1 MTNSVSIG
9 DLSRAA
15 LLRQANTQLKSR
27 LLVLTQESASGVKSD
42 MAQAVGGNF
51 GHLAQVE
58 ARLTTLAAYRET
70 AAAAQAELAGLQA
83 ALETIGKIG
92 SEIGNGMSSGVSAT
106 DETSISIRSRQAR
119 DDLNAVVGL
128 MNVEIG
134 GRFLLSGS
142 AVETRPMGDAAGI
155 LADARAQVAGLTDPA
170 AIAAAISGWFDAA
183 PGLGGF
189 ADTWFGGNTDTR
201 TVATSSQAAVTQTLT
216 GLDPSFQDILKG
228 LVLGALADDPAV
240 ALARED
246 KASLVAQAGATALAG
261 VRALTM
267 RRTEVG
273 MQEEAIARDAA
284 RNAAETTA
292 MSIARTRIVEA
303 DPYETASALTQTETS
318 LQNLY
323 ALTAR
328 LSRLSLTDYLR

>member
-15 LLRQANTQLKSR
+15 LLRQANAQLKSR

-51 GHLAQVE
+51 GHLAQIE
-58 ARLTTLAAYRET
+58 ARLTMLAAYRET
-70 AAAAQAELAGLQA
+70 AAGAQAELAGLQA

-106 DETSISIRSRQAR
+106 DGTSISIRSRQAR

-201 TVATSSQAAVTQTLT
+201 TVASSSQAAVTQTLT
-216 GLDPSFQDILKG
+216 GLDPSFRDILKG

-240 ALARED
+240 ALARQD
-246 KASLVAQAGATALAG
+246 KAALVAQAGATALAG

-267 RRTEVG
+267 RRAEVG
-273 MQEEAIARDAA
+273 IQEEAIARDAT

>member
-15 LLRQANTQLKSR
+15 LLRQANAQLKSR

-170 AIAAAISGWFDAA
+170 AIAAAISGWFGAA

-201 TVATSSQAAVTQTLT
+201 MVASSSQAAVTQTLT
-216 GLDPSFQDILKG
+216 GLDPSFRDILKG

-246 KASLVAQAGATALAG
+246 KAALVAQAGTTTLAG

-267 RRTEVG
+267 RRAEVG
-273 MQEEAIARDAA
+273 MQEEAIARDAV

-303 DPYETASALTQTETS
+303 DPYETASALTQTETN

>member
-15 LLRQANTQLKSR
+15 LLRQANAQLKSR

-51 GHLAQVE
+51 GHLAQIE

-201 TVATSSQAAVTQTLT
+201 TVASSSQAAVTQTLT
-216 GLDPSFQDILKG
+216 GLDPSFRDILKG

-246 KASLVAQAGATALAG
+246 KTALVAQAGATTLAG

-267 RRTEVG
+267 RRAEVG

-292 MSIARTRIVEA
+292 MFIARTRIVEA

>member
-58 ARLTTLAAYRET
+58 ARLTMLAAYRDT

-119 DDLNAVVGL
+119 DDLNAVIGL

-155 LADARAQVAGLTDPA
+155 LADARAQIAGLTDPA

-216 GLDPSFQDILKG
+216 GLDPSFRDILKG

-240 ALARED
+240 ALAREE
-246 KASLVAQAGATALAG
+246 KAALVAQAGATALAG

>member
-15 LLRQANTQLKSR
+15 VLRQANAQLKSR
-27 LLVLTQESASGVKSD
+27 LVMLTQEAASGVKSD

-51 GHLAQVE
+51 SHLAQVE
-58 ARLTTLAAYRET
+58 ARLTALTAYREVT
-70 AAAAQAELAGLQA
+70 AAAQAELAGLQA
-83 ALETIGKIG
+83 ALDTIGKIG
-92 SEIGNGMSSGVSAT
+92 SEIGAGMSSGLTAT
-106 DETSISIRSRQAR
+106 DQTSIAIRSRQAR
-119 DDLNAVVGL
+119 DDLDAVIGL

-142 AVETRPMGDAAGI
+142 AVETRTMGDAAGI
-155 LADARAQVAGLTDPA
+155 LADARAQVAGVTDPI
-170 AIAAAISGWFDAA
+170 AIAAAISDWFDAA
-183 PGLGGF
+183 PGQGGF
-189 ADTWFGGNTDTR
+189 ADNWFGGNTGTR
-201 TVATSSQAAVTQTLT
+201 TAATSSYTAVTQTLT
-216 GLDPSFQDILKG
+216 GLDPSFRDILKG

-240 ALARED
+240 ALED
-246 KASLVAQAGATALAG
+246 KASLLAQAGATTLAG

-267 RRTEVG
+267 RRAEIG

-328 LSRLSLTDYLR
+328 LARLSLTDYLG

>member
-58 ARLTTLAAYRET
+58 ARLTMLAAYRDT

-119 DDLNAVVGL
+119 DDLNAVIGL

-155 LADARAQVAGLTDPA
+155 LADARAQIAGLTDPA

-216 GLDPSFQDILKG
+216 GLDPSFRDILKG

-246 KASLVAQAGATALAG
+246 KAALVAQAGATALAG

>member
-15 LLRQANTQLKSR
+15 LLRQANAQLKSR
-27 LLVLTQESASGVKSD
+27 LVTLTQEAASGVKSD

-58 ARLTTLAAYRET
+58 ARLTTLTAYREAT
-70 AAAAQAELAGLQA
+70 SAAQAELAGLQA

-92 SEIGNGMSSGVSAT
+92 SEIGTGMSSGLSAT
-106 DETSISIRSRQAR
+106 DQTSIAIRSRQAR
-119 DDLNAVVGL
+119 DDLNAVIGL

-155 LADARAQVAGLTDPA
+155 LAAARAQVAGVTDPT
-170 AIAAAISGWFDAA
+170 AIAAAISDWFDAA
-183 PGLGGF
+183 PGQGGF
-189 ADTWFGGNTDTR
+189 ADDWFAGNTGAR
-201 TVATSSQAAVTQTLT
+201 TAATSPHTAVTQTLT
-216 GLDPSFQDILKG
+216 GLDPSFRDILKG
-228 LVLGALADDPAV
+228 LVLGALADDPAAGV
-240 ALARED
+240 AFED
-246 KASLVAQAGATALAG
+246 KAALVAQAGATTLAG

-267 RRTEVG
+267 RRAEIG

-328 LSRLSLTDYLR
+328 LSRLSLTDYLG

>member
-15 LLRQANTQLKSR
+15 LLRQANAQLKSR

-170 AIAAAISGWFDAA
+170 AIAAAISGWFGAA

-201 TVATSSQAAVTQTLT
+201 MVASSSQAAVTQTLT
-216 GLDPSFQDILKG
+216 GLDPSFRDILKG

-246 KASLVAQAGATALAG
+246 KAALVAQAGTTTLAG

-267 RRTEVG
+267 RRAEVG

>member
-1 MTNSVSIG
+1 MTNNVSIG

-15 LLRQANTQLKSR
+15 LFRQANAQLKSR

-51 GHLAQVE
+51 GHLAQIE

-170 AIAAAISGWFDAA
+170 AIAAAISGWLDAA

-201 TVATSSQAAVTQTLT
+201 TMASSSQAAVTQTLT
-216 GLDPSFQDILKG
+216 GLDPSFRDILKG

-240 ALARED
+240 ALARQD
-246 KASLVAQAGATALAG
+246 KAALVAQAGATTLAG

-267 RRTEVG
+267 RRAEVG

-328 LSRLSLTDYLR
+328 LSRLSLTDYLQ

>member
-15 LLRQANTQLKSR
+15 LLRQANAQLQSR

-134 GRFLLSGS
+134 DRFLLSGS
-142 AVETRPMGDAAGI
+142 AVEMRPMGDAAGI

-216 GLDPSFQDILKG
+216 GLDPSFRDILKG

-246 KASLVAQAGATALAG
+246 KAALVAQAGATALAG

>member
-15 LLRQANTQLKSR
+15 LLRQANAQLKSR

-155 LADARAQVAGLTDPA
+155 LADARAQVAGLTDPS
-170 AIAAAISGWFDAA
+170 AIAAAISGWFDAT
-183 PGLGGF
+183 PGQGGF

-201 TVATSSQAAVTQTLT
+201 TVASSSQAAVTQTLT
-216 GLDPSFQDILKG
+216 GLDPSFRDILKG

-246 KASLVAQAGATALAG
+246 KASLVAQAGATTLAG

-267 RRTEVG
+267 RRAEVG

>member
-246 KASLVAQAGATALAG
+246 KAALVAQAGATALAG

-273 MQEEAIARDAA
+273 MLEEAIARDAA

>member
-15 LLRQANTQLKSR
+15 LLRQANVQLKSR
-27 LLVLTQESASGVKSD
+27 LMTLTQEAASGVKSD

-51 GHLAQVE
+51 GPLAQVE
-58 ARLTTLAAYRET
+58 GRLTALAAYRDT
-70 AAAAQAELAGLQA
+70 AAMAQDELSGIQV
-83 ALETIGKIG
+83 ALEAIGKI
-92 SEIGNGMSSGVSAT
+92 SSDSGVGMMSGISAT
-106 DETSISIRSRQAR
+106 DSTSIGIRSRQAR
-119 DDLNAVVGL
+119 DDLHAVIGL

-134 GRFLLSGS
+134 GRFVLSGS
-142 AVETRPMGDAAGI
+142 AVEIRPMGDAASI
-155 LADARAQVAGLTDPA
+155 LADARALVDGLTDPV
-170 AIAAAISGWFDAA
+170 AIAATIAGWFDAA
-183 PGLGGF
+183 PGSGGF
-189 ADTWFGGNTDTR
+189 ADAWYAGNTDGR
-201 TVATSSQAAVTQTLT
+201 VMATSSHAATTQTLT
-216 GLDPSFQDILKG
+216 GLDPSFRDILKG

-240 ALARED
+240 PMARED
-246 KASLVAQAGATALAG
+246 KAILISEAGSTVLTG
-261 VRALTM
+261 VGALTM
-267 RRTEVG
+267 RRAEVG
-273 MQEEAIARDAA
+273 MQEEAVARDIA
-284 RNAAETTA
+284 RNAVETTA

>member
-170 AIAAAISGWFDAA
+170 AIAAAISGWFAAA
-183 PGLGGF
+183 PGQGGF

-201 TVATSSQAAVTQTLT
+201 TVAISSQAAVTQTLT
-216 GLDPSFQDILKG
+216 GLDPSFRDILKG
-228 LVLGALADDPAV
+228 LVLGALADDHAV

-246 KASLVAQAGATALAG
+246 KAALVVQAGATTLAG

-267 RRTEVG
+267 RRAEVG

>member
-15 LLRQANTQLKSR
+15 LLRQANVQLKSR
-27 LLVLTQESASGVKSD
+27 LLTLTQETASGVKSD

-51 GHLAQVE
+51 GHLAQIE

-70 AAAAQAELAGLQA
+70 AATAQGELAGLQA

-92 SEIGNGMSSGVSAT
+92 SQIGTALSSGISVS
-106 DETSISIRSRQAR
+106 DETSIAIRSKQAR
-119 DDLNAVVGL
+119 DDLHAIIGL
-128 MNVEIG
+128 MNVEVG
-134 GRFLLSGS
+134 GRFILSGS

-155 LADARAQVAGLTDPA
+155 LADARVQVAGLTDPA
-170 AIAAAISGWFDAA
+170 AIAAAISDWFDAA
-183 PGLGGF
+183 QGYGGF
-189 ADTWFGGNTDTR
+189 ADAWFGGNTDAR
-201 TVATSSQAAVTQTLT
+201 TVAASSHATVTQTLT
-216 GLDPSFQDILKG
+216 GLDPSFRDILKG

-246 KASLVAQAGATALAG
+246 KAALANQAGGITLTG

-267 RRTEVG
+267 RRAEIG

-292 MSIARTRIVEA
+292 MAIARTRIVEA

-328 LSRLSLTDYLR
+328 LSRLSLTDYLG

>member
-92 SEIGNGMSSGVSAT
+92 SEIGNDMSSGVSAT

-142 AVETRPMGDAAGI
+142 AVEMRPMGDAAGI

-216 GLDPSFQDILKG
+216 GLDPSFRDILKG

-246 KASLVAQAGATALAG
+246 KAALVAQAGATALAG

>member
-42 MAQAVGGNF
+42 MAQAVSGNF

-70 AAAAQAELAGLQA
+70 AAAAQAELTGLQA

-119 DDLNAVVGL
+119 DDLNAVIGL

-155 LADARAQVAGLTDPA
+155 LADARAQIAGLTDPA

-216 GLDPSFQDILKG
+216 GLDPSFRDILKG

-246 KASLVAQAGATALAG
+246 KAALVAQAGATALAG